1 MKPLV
6 KNASNEDQ
14 INSAKTKVKLGRDR
28 ELDDLRFILSTDQG
42 RRFVWRVLSRCGVF
56 KISFTGSSQT
66 FFNEGERSI
75 GLYLLNEVMDAD
87 PDSYVKMY
95 VKDKK
100 ESEGF

>member
-42 RRFVWRVLSRCGVF
+42 RRFVWKMLSRCGVF

>member
-6 KNASNEDQ
+6 KNASNEEQ
-14 INSAKTKVKLGRDR
+14 INSAKTKVKLGRER
-28 ELDDLRFILSTDQG
+28 ELEDLRSILSTEYG
-42 RRFVWRVLSRCGVF
+42 RRFIWKTLSRCGVF

-87 PDSYVKMY
+87 PESYVKMY